1 MASYPDDESE
11 GKPDHG
17 RKEIRWNIPVPVR
30 VKGTGSDGKEFEE
43 ESITADASPS
53 GMCVLLTVPLQR
65 GDQVTVA
72 APEEGFESA
81 ATVAT
86 VSALGPNMNRVRVRF
101 PAGTNFSRA
110 AAARQYIYDFPS
122 DNWVGYI
129 EGKNYYNSKHEPFAR
144 VEGNHILALD
154 SGNTLFTIRADR
166 VYDLRGNCL
175 GHLI

>member
-1 MASYPDDESE
+1 MAQYLDEEPE
-11 GKPDHG
+11 GVQDHG

-53 GMCVLLTVPLQR
+53 GMCVLLTVPLRR
-65 GDQVTVA
+65 GDQVRVA

-86 VSALGPNMNRVRVRF
+86 VSPLGPNMNRVRVHF

-122 DNWVGYI
+122 ENWVGYI
-129 EGKNYYNSKHEPFAR
+129 DNKNYYNSKHELFAR
-144 VEGNHILALD
+144 VEGNHIVALD
-154 SGNTLFTIRADR
+154 SGSTLFTIRGDR

>member
-30 VKGTGSDGKEFEE
+30 VKGKASDGKEFEE

-53 GMCVLLTVPLQR
+53 GMCVLLTVSPRTGESLT
-65 GDQVTVA
+65 VT
-72 APEEGFESA
+72 APEEGFESP
-81 ATVAT
+81 ATVT
-86 VSALGPNMNRVRVRF
+86 RVTPLGSNMNRVRVRF
-101 PAGTNFSRA
+101 PVGTLFNRA
-110 AAARQYIYDFPS
+110 AAARKYVYDFPS

-129 EGKNYYNSKHEPFAR
+129 EDVNYYNSKHEPFAR
-144 VEGNHILALD
+144 VEGNHIVALD
-154 SGNTLFTIRADR
+154 SGNTLFTIRGDR

>member
-1 MASYPDDESE
+1 MAQYLDEEPE
-11 GKPDHG
+11 GVQDHG
-17 RKEIRWNIPVPVR
+17 RKEIRWNIPIPVR
-30 VKGTGSDGKEFEE
+30 VRGTGSDGKEFEE

-53 GMCVLLTVPLQR
+53 GMCVLLTVPLRR

-86 VSALGPNMNRVRVRF
+86 VSPLGPNMNRVRVRF
-101 PAGTNFSRA
+101 PETNKFGRA
-110 AAARQYIYDFPS
+110 AAARKYVYDVPS

-129 EGKNYYNSKHEPFAR
+129 EGVNYYNSKHEPFAR

-154 SGNTLFTIRADR
+154 SGSTLFTIRADR

>member
-1 MASYPDDESE
+1 MASYLDDESE
-11 GKPDHG
+11 DKPDHG

-30 VKGTGSDGKEFEE
+30 VKGTGSDGKEFDE

-53 GMCVLLTVPLQR
+53 GMCVLLTVPLRR

-72 APEEGFESA
+72 APEEGFESP

-86 VSALGPNMNRVRVRF
+86 VSALGSNMNRVRVRF
-101 PAGTNFSRA
+101 PETIKFSRA
-110 AAARQYIYDFPS
+110 AAARKYVYDFSS

-129 EGKNYYNSKHEPFAR
+129 EDSNYYNSKHEPFAR

-154 SGNTLFTIRADR
+154 SGNTLFTIRGER

>member
-1 MASYPDDESE
+1 MASYANDEAE

-17 RKEIRWNIPVPVR
+17 RKEIRWNIPIPVR
-30 VKGTGSDGKEFEE
+30 VRGTGSDGKEFEE

-53 GMCVLLTVPLQR
+53 GMCVLLTVPLRR

-72 APEEGFESA
+72 APEEAFESL

-101 PAGTNFSRA
+101 PAASKFSRA
-110 AAARQYIYDFPS
+110 AAARKYVYDFPS

-129 EGKNYYNSKHEPFAR
+129 ESGNYYNSKHEPFAR
-144 VEGNHILALD
+144 VEENHIVALD
-154 SGNTLFTIRADR
+154 SGSTLFTIRGDR

>member
-1 MASYPDDESE
+1 MASYLDDESE

-30 VKGTGSDGKEFEE
+30 VRGKGPDGKEFEE

-53 GMCVLLTVPLQR
+53 GMCLLLTVSPRR
-65 GDQVTVA
+65 GDTLTVA
-72 APEEGFESA
+72 APEEGFESP

-86 VSALGPNMNRVRVRF
+86 VTPLGANMNRVRVRF
-101 PAGTNFSRA
+101 SAGSKFSRA
-110 AAARQYIYDFPS
+110 AAARQYVYDFPS

-129 EGKNYYNSKHEPFAR
+129 ETGDYYNSKHEPFAR
-144 VEGNHILALD
+144 VEGNHIVALD
-154 SGNTLFTIRADR
+154 SGSTLFTIRGGR